1 MRVLKRLGSVALLA
15 GLSGAVLLGGAS
27 AAQASGGG
35 YSCSNG
41 LVNVVT
47 CNKTILGIPVSIG
60 VEGNRV
66 LSGTELDL
74 LENSLN
80 GLDLNVANIKDS
92 VFGIYGSFNP
102 PINIGLQDINVCIA
116 SVCV

>member
-1 MRVLKRLGSVALLA
+1 MRFRKRLASVALLA
-15 GLSGAVLLGGAS
+15 GVAGTTLLGGAP
-27 AAQASGGG
+27 AAQASGG

-60 VEGNRV
+60 ITGNRV
-66 LSGTELDL
+66 LSGNEVDI

-92 VFGIYGSFNP
+92 VIGVYGSFNP
-102 PINIGLQDINVCIA
+102 PINISLTDINVCIA

>member
-1 MRVLKRLGSVALLA
+1 MRVRKRLASLALLA
-15 GLSGAVLLGGAS
+15 GLAGGSLLVGTP
-27 AAQASGGG
+27 AAQAAGG

-41 LVNVVT
+41 LANLVT

-60 VEGNRV
+60 IVGNRV
-66 LSGTELDL
+66 LSGNEISI

-92 VFGIYGSFNP
+92 VLGVYGSFNP
-102 PINIGLQDINVCIA
+102 PINLLLKDVNVCIG
-116 SVCV
+116 SLCI